1 MRLDFSEPR
10 NSTLINNLLQGEIDF
25 IFFLTRPIR
34 SEQLVTRNLRSKVIA
49 EADKITEFQVGFESE
64 PRFNFIESSRNF
76 VSSFDNVPSIS
87 ESKIIGRVSWRQAL
101 YRIPLSGCCMT
112 TTSLNQLRILFSI
125 SFKVSSIKHCLPL
138 SFAVNSRDL
147 IFQIMKRSIQ
157 RMRLIMRDIFRDTA
171 LESVFTR
178 GIVIERFNVLVK

>member
-25 IFFLTRPIR
+25 IFFLTRSIR
-34 SEQLVTRNLRSKVIA
+34 SDQLVTRNLRSKVIA

-76 VSSFDNVPSIS
+76 VSSFDNLPSIS

-138 SFAVNSRDL
+138 PFAVNSRETTNFSDNET
-147 IFQIMKRSIQ
+147 IHPTNAINYARYISRHCIGKCFY
-157 RMRLIMRDIFRDTA
+157 TW
-171 LESVFTR
+171 
-178 GIVIERFNVLVK
+178 NCN